1 MLIRSVG
8 EDAYFAASNSA
19 GGFYSH
25 YTACFDDARIG
36 HLYAIKGG
44 PGTGKSRF
52 LRDVAEYGVG
62 IGWRCEYIYC
72 SSDPNSL
79 DGVILSRRDRAIA
92 LLDATA
98 PHVYE
103 PTRPG
108 AREDLVNLGIFWD
121 SERLESESARIG
133 RLQEQKSAAYRRA
146 YRYLRAAGEAR
157 QAHDELLRPYIRQ
170 GQIAACAARL
180 LADECGVG
188 YSEQVALM
196 WSVGM
201 RGHVGFDSYF
211 RQASEIVLVEDCR
224 STAQY
229 LMAALRREAEVRG
242 LSVRV
247 SYDPVLPDRIDALFL
262 CESRRLFTTCPRRF
276 CEYPHQI
283 LYTRRF
289 IDLVGMRS
297 ARTEATAAKRLARS
311 AMTGAVRALSEVKE
325 AHFELE
331 SIYSAAMNFA
341 AKENF
346 TKIFCR
352 ELFDLQ
358 NR

>member
-19 GGFYSH
+19 SGFYSH

-52 LRDVAEYGVG
+52 MRDVAEYGVG
-62 IGWRCEYIYC
+62 IGWRCEYVYC

-98 PHVYE
+98 PHLYE

-121 SERLESESARIG
+121 SERLEAEVEQIG
-133 RLQEQKSAAYRRA
+133 KLQERKSAAYRRA
-146 YRYLRAAGEAR
+146 YRYLRAAGELR
-157 QAHDELLRPYIRQ
+157 QAHDELVRPYVRQ
-170 GQIAACAARL
+170 SEIAAYASRL
-180 LADECGVG
+180 LAEECGAG
-188 YSEQVALM
+188 YSEQIALM

-211 RQASEIVLVEDCR
+211 RQAKEIFLIEDCR
-224 STAQY
+224 SCAQY

-242 LSVRV
+242 LAVRV
-247 SYDPVLPDRIDALFL
+247 SYDPVLPDRIDALLL
-262 CESRRLFTTCPRRF
+262 CESGRLFTTCPRRL
-276 CEYPHQI
+276 CEYPHRV

-289 IDLVGMRS
+289 VELAEMRQ
-297 ARTEATAAKRLARS
+297 AREEATAARRLAKS
-311 AMTGAVRALSEVKE
+311 AMTGAVRALTEVKE
-325 AHFELE
+325 AHFALE

>member
-19 GGFYSH
+19 SGFYSH

-52 LRDVAEYGVG
+52 MRDVAEYGVG
-62 IGWRCEYIYC
+62 MGWRCEYVYC

-98 PHVYE
+98 PHLYE
-103 PTRPG
+103 PKRPG

-121 SERLESESARIG
+121 VEKLEAQSEQIG
-133 RLQEQKSAAYRRA
+133 RLQDQKAAAYRRA
-146 YRYLRAAGEAR
+146 YRYLHAVGELR
-157 QAHDELLRPYIRQ
+157 QAHDELLRPYIRR
-170 GQIAACAARL
+170 GEIAASAARL

-188 YSEQVALM
+188 YAEQVALM

-211 RQASEIVLVEDCR
+211 RQAKEIVLVEDCR
-224 STAQY
+224 SAAQY

-247 SYDPVLPDRIDALFL
+247 SYDPVLPDRIDALLL
-262 CESRRLFTTCPRRF
+262 CESGRLFTTSPRRF

-289 IDLVGMRS
+289 VDLAGMRS
-297 ARTEATAAKRLARS
+297 ARREATAARRQAKS
-311 AMTGAVRALSEVKE
+311 AMTGAVRALSDVKD